1 MNGGN
6 QSSTVQSMLYVTL
19 CTSCTD
25 YNTHLFSCLI
35 SQKTYGPIMIPTTVM
50 KSVPWRNLESA
61 LAFCKLQKTTWNWGV
76 ISNLPLLSVK
86 HVCLISQKTYGPI
99 LIPKNRDVLT
109 CIHLTTAMGDVFH
122 PVVPL
127 SAMKGE
133 PVAYSAYQILMA
145 AILYISNT
153 LLFHAVIPLSAM

>member
-35 SQKTYGPIMIPTTVM
+35 SQKTYGPI
-50 KSVPWRNLESA
+50 
-61 LAFCKLQKTTWNWGV
+61 
-76 ISNLPLLSVK
+76 
-86 HVCLISQKTYGPI
+86 
-99 LIPKNRDVLT
+99 LIPKNRDVPT

-127 SAMKGE
+127 SAMKGYRLRIV
-133 PVAYSAYQILMA
+133 PIRYLWQPFC
-145 AILYISNT
+145 T
-153 LLFHAVIPLSAM
+153 